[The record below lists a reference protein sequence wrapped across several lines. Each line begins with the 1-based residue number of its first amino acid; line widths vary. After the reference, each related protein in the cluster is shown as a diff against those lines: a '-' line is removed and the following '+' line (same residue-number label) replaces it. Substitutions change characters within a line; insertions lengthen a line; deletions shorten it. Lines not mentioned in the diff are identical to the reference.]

1 MDDLISIV
9 YTYVAT
15 QNVKLPLINKLFT
28 YMSFILEV
36 MGFNYAKDLYKDNE
50 EFIASVNKLADLRDF
65 VRE

>member
-1 MDDLISIV
+1 
-9 YTYVAT
+9 
-15 QNVKLPLINKLFT
+15 
-28 YMSFILEV
+28 MSFIFEV

>member
-28 YMSFILEV
+28 YMSFIFEV

-50 EFIASVNKLADLRDF
+50 EFIASVN
-65 VRE
+65 

>member
-28 YMSFILEV
+28 YMCFIFEV
-36 MGFNYAKDLYKDNE
+36 MGFNYAKDLYEDNE